1 MVRYGSWLMA
11 GVALLFYGA
20 TVSHHLLLPDAAI
33 LLDAMR
39 QPEISSNVCAHNL
52 THLLG
57 WLFQQLPLANIA
69 FKGNLASVCC
79 GAAVIG
85 LFHALLRALGLPR
98 PVAALGMLVL
108 MVSHSMWWHS
118 TIVEN
123 YALSNAFL
131 VACLLLA
138 VRAAETPRRWYGM
151 CFLAGLAIFNHIQN
165 GALALGLAAFYLA
178 AVPRWRGHRWPR
190 LWRGCALYLLGAAP
204 WFAVLA
210 HDLLR
215 SDDLPNTLHWAVGGG
230 FTSIMFQYDWARALT
245 RLADWIFQQ
254 FPSPF
259 LLFIPLGLI
268 LIVRSFFCSGDLWS
282 PSAAIGRRYSVQS
295 HPLPSSNV
303 AVAVEASG
311 RAVTAPPE
319 ASPYQPASCPEK
331 ASPYQL
337 RPFAAFML
345 GVMVTNLSFFLG
357 YETWDQ
363 FAFYLELFVCLAVL
377 GALGAGWCWQRSSRA
392 GRLACGALLAVS
404 VLLPPLIYPQIPR
417 WAAADTG
424 YWSRRYHSPSVA
436 YAGRYDLVG
445 LYADPVRHDRGTVDE
460 FIQRLFAKLP
470 QDALLV
476 DDIAIYYQAQFVQQ
490 HYGQRPDVRLLLL
503 QPLGMA
509 GWGTPAEELIAACNA
524 ETNRVFITATAGP
537 AAGFVTALKFG
548 GWRAEKFPLGDEF
561 WIYELRR

>member
-1 MVRYGSWLMA
+1 MA

-39 QPEISSNVCAHNL
+39 EPEISSNVCAHNL

-69 FKGNLASVCC
+69 FKGNLASVFC

-98 PVAALGMLVL
+98 PVAALGALVL

-131 VACLLLA
+131 VTCLLLA
-138 VRAAETPRRWYGM
+138 VRAAETPRRWYWM
-151 CFLAGLAIFNHIQN
+151 CYLGGLAVFNHIQN
-165 GALALGLAAFYLA
+165 GAFALGLAAFYLA
-178 AVPRWRGHRWPR
+178 AAPRWRGHRWPR
-190 LWRGCALYLLGAAP
+190 LWRGFALYLLGTAP

-215 SDDLPNTLHWAVGGG
+215 SDDAQNTLHWAVGGG
-230 FTSIMFQYDWARALT
+230 FTTIMFHYDWARALT

-268 LIVRSFFCSGDLWS
+268 LIVRSFFCSGDLRS
-282 PSAAIGRRYSVQS
+282 PSAAIGRRYSLLRS
-295 HPLPSSNV
+295 TPPSPDS
-303 AVAVEASG
+303 SDI
-311 RAVTAPPE
+311 
-319 ASPYQPASCPEK
+319 EK
-331 ASPYQL
+331 AAPDQAVSCTETGALWRL
-337 RPFAAFML
+337 RPFIAFML
-345 GVMVTNLSFFLG
+345 GVMVTNLAFFLG

-377 GALGAGWCWQRSSRA
+377 GALGAGWCWQRGNRA
-392 GRLACGALLAVS
+392 GRLACGALLASS

-470 QDALLV
+470 PHALLV

-490 HYGQRPDVRLLLL
+490 HYGQRPDLRLLLL
-503 QPLGMA
+503 QPLGME
-509 GWGTPAEELIAACNA
+509 GWGTPGGELLAACNA
-524 ETNRVFITATAGP
+524 ETNRVFITATSGP

-548 GWRAEKFPLGDEF
+548 GWRAEKFPLGGDF

>member
-1 MVRYGSWLMA
+1 MA

-69 FKGNLASVCC
+69 LKGNLASVCC

-98 PVAALGMLVL
+98 PVAVLGALVL
-108 MVSHSMWWHS
+108 MVSHSLWWHS

-178 AVPRWRGHRWPR
+178 AAPRWPGHRWPR
-190 LWRGCALYLLGAAP
+190 LWRGFALYLLGAAP

-215 SDDLPNTLHWAVGGG
+215 SDDPPNTLHWAVGGG
-230 FTSIMFQYDWARALT
+230 FTTIMFQYDWARALT
-245 RLADWIFQQ
+245 RLGDWIFQQ

-268 LIVRSFFCSGDLWS
+268 LIVRSF
-282 PSAAIGRRYSVQS
+282 RRWG
-295 HPLPSSNV
+295 
-303 AVAVEASG
+303 EASG

-319 ASPYQPASCPEK
+319 ASPC
-331 ASPYQL
+331 QL

-345 GVMVTNLSFFLG
+345 GVMVTNLAFFLG

-377 GALGAGWCWQRSSRA
+377 GALGAGWCWQRASRA

-470 QDALLV
+470 KDALLV

-490 HYGQRPDVRLLLL
+490 HYGQRPDVRLALL

-548 GWRAEKFPLGDEF
+548 GWKAEKFPLGDEF